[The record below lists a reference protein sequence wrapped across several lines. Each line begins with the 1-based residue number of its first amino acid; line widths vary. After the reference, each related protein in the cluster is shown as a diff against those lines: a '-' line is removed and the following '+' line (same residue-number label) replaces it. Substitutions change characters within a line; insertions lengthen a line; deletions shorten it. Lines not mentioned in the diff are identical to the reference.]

1 METVKP
7 ENQTDD
13 LTPTDVVEEKIPA
26 FAAIL
31 EKRHRPHDWKMLLQK
46 TGNMMVLLGND
57 NALKLSDLDSI
68 EIPVT
73 VSVGDEDN
81 MVTLSETKD
90 VCERLKNGH
99 LHIFEETQ
107 HPIEKVDV
115 GELSKQLALF
125 F

>member
-1 METVKP
+1 M
-7 ENQTDD
+7 
-13 LTPTDVVEEKIPA
+13 VV
-26 FAAIL
+26 
-31 EKRHRPHDWKMLLQK
+31 
-46 TGNMMVLLGND
+46 LGND
-57 NALKLSDLDSI
+57 NALRLSDLDSI

-90 VCERLKNGH
+90 VCERLKNGQ
-99 LHIFEETQ
+99 LHIFEETE